1 MKRPLH
7 TMLVALAVTLTIA
20 APVAADVQLVLKDGR
35 VLDGTDVWREQGIYY
50 LRDKGGGVVPIPE
63 ALVERVGLVELA
75 EPPPEGPTGIQVA
88 PPQQL
93 AGQPNDVP
101 HPAQQL
107 AAFGEPARFQ
117 RGVIDPNWHPESDWD
132 SNPNDPSRNDFA
144 PSEWADSIVDTD
156 WHPESAFDEDHTQ
169 FAPSTWQK
177 GVVDSTWVPQD
188 GFAKR

>member
-1 MKRPLH
+1 MRAGFLL
-7 TMLVALAVTLTIA
+7 LVALAVALTVA
-20 APVAADVQLVLKDGR
+20 GPVAADVQLVLKDGR
-35 VLDGTDVWREQGIYY
+35 VLEGSDVWREQGIYY

-63 ALVERVGLVELA
+63 ALVERVGLIELT
-75 EPPPEGPTGIQVA
+75 EEPPEGPSGIQVA

-93 AGQPNDVP
+93 AGQPTEVP

-156 WHPESAFDEDHTQ
+156 WHPESAFKEDHTQ
-169 FAPSTWQK
+169 FAPSNWQK

>member
-1 MKRPLH
+1 MSPRSGLAWVVVAAA
-7 TMLVALAVTLTIA
+7 LVASA
-20 APVAADVQLVLKDGR
+20 AFADVHLVLRDGR
-35 VLDGTDVWREQGIYY
+35 VLEGSEVWREQGIYY
-50 LRDKGGGVVPIPE
+50 LRVAGGGVVPIPE
-63 ALVERVGLVELA
+63 ALVERVGLVELT
-75 EPPPEGPTGIQVA
+75 EEPPEGPTGIRAA

-93 AGQPNDVP
+93 AGEPTQVP
-101 HPAQQL
+101 QPAQQL
-107 AAFGEPARFQ
+107 AAFGEPAQFQ

-156 WHPESAFDEDHTQ
+156 WQPESAFEQDHTQ

-177 GVVDSTWVPQD
+177 GVIDSSWVPQD